1 MANRS
6 KAQVNTLVLHHSV
19 TPLWSE
25 KSKAE
30 LAQWFSDNGKARA
43 YQNGAIATDLTN
55 PYTGKPSYSQ
65 AHLAGQRVTAATPD
79 ATDAERAAGYRLVPL
94 INDIW
99 GMITWHAGNWATNE
113 KSIGIENLGD
123 YRNYTLR
130 DGDCKVIADF
140 WRPQD
145 ASLGG
150 ATTINGHKEVSDTAT
165 ACPARIMEKRDY
177 IVSLINAAAPAPV
190 VTPPTPKLV
199 ITDITN
205 KIVVTNKDAN
215 LWDLNFASWGAAK
228 SLKVLPKG
236 TELEVSA
243 IAKHPLGSSYYLS
256 EYSYGKGINNGVNV
270 GDVAD
275 KPAVVVP
282 PVVTPPPVVIPP
294 TPVPVPTP
302 TVDDEQNKRLNA
314 IESSLAALKV
324 VVDKIMAWI
333 ASWRNP

>member
-6 KAQVNTLVLHHSV
+6 KSQVNKLVLHHSV

-43 YQNGAIATDLTN
+43 YQNGAIATDLVN
-55 PYTGKPSYSQ
+55 PYTGAKSYSQ

-94 INDIW
+94 VKDIW

-145 ASLGG
+145 ASLNG
-150 ATTINGHKEVSDTAT
+150 ATTINGHSEVSDTAT

-177 IVSLINAAAPAPV
+177 IVSLVNTKPTP
-190 VTPPTPKLV
+190 VTPPTPPKLV
-199 ITDITN
+199 VSDIPN
-205 KIVVTNKDAN
+205 KIVVTTKDAN
-215 LWDLNFASWGAAK
+215 LWDLNFASWGEAK

-243 IAKHPLGSSYYLS
+243 VAKHPLGSSYYLS

-270 GDVAD
+270 GDAMD
-275 KPAVVVP
+275 KPVTP
-282 PVVTPPPVVIPP
+282 PVVTPPPVTPP
-294 TPVPVPTP
+294 VVTSPAP
-302 TVDDEQNKRLNA
+302 TVDDEQNKRLTA
-314 IESSLAALKV
+314 IEAIIKAITDFLDRIFK
-324 VVDKIMAWI
+324 D
-333 ASWRNP
+333 WRK